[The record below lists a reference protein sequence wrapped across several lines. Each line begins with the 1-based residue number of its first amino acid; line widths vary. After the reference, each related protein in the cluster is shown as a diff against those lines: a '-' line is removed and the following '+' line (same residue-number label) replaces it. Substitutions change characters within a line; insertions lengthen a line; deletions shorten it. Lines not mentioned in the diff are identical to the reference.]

1 MKDFSNLKIGVV
13 GANGRMGLQVQE
25 VLKGYGITCI
35 KEGTINEIFNNADLV
50 IDFSSAE
57 GLEECLQS
65 AQRTGKTLVSG
76 STPMSDELMQK
87 IQETSK
93 HAKIC
98 WSANMSLGIALMKKV
113 AEMLAKS
120 LPENEFDSEI
130 LEAHHSQKADA
141 PSGTAVAIGKV
152 IAKGRGVN
160 FNDKAVLSKSTNYK
174 RKKGD
179 IGFASIRGGSIFGQH
194 SAMFIGQS
202 EQITISHEAFN
213 RKIFAEG
220 AVKCALKLLDK
231 TQNGFYTVED
241 LMFE

>member
-25 VLKGYGITCI
+25 VLKDYGITCI

-76 STPMSDELMQK
+76 STPMSDELMKK

-152 IAKGRGVN
+152 IAKPHLFNMWSVWYNIHDDNMTKDPARKYSTSSDIVN
-160 FNDKAVLSKSTNYK
+160 IVF
-174 RKKGD
+174 RH
-179 IGFASIRGGSIFGQH
+179 SIYYFLRIYEANKNSVDYAIERNI
-194 SAMFIGQS
+194 SFIIPCES
-202 EQITISHEAFN
+202 P
-213 RKIFAEG
+213 
-220 AVKCALKLLDK
+220 
-231 TQNGFYTVED
+231 
-241 LMFE
+241 